1 MRVTRAGL
9 AWLHDARVHID
20 DSFIGAD
27 LHDDGDTP
35 RSLDDACRRVEEFS
49 PELSSAGWS
58 CRFFS
63 RLSPA
68 DRIYLAS
75 ALDVELSAGDD
86 FLLAVC
92 AEFYPRISLFL
103 FWTETEG
110 MCEFILIPWEGE
122 PVNPPLMLAAAN
134 DVLVNLV
141 DVVGWDPHD
150 ELRRYRA

>member
-1 MRVTRAGL
+1 MRVTPAGL

-35 RSLDDACRRVEEFS
+35 RSLDDACRRVEAFS

-92 AEFYPRISLFL
+92 AEFYPRIS
-103 FWTETEG
+103 
-110 MCEFILIPWEGE
+110 
-122 PVNPPLMLAAAN
+122 
-134 DVLVNLV
+134 
-141 DVVGWDPHD
+141 
-150 ELRRYRA
+150 